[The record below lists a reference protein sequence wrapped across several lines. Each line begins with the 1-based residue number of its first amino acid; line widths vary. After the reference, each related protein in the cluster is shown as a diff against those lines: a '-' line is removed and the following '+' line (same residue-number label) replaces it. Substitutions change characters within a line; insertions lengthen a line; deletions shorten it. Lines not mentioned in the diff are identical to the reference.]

1 MNSKQ
6 YEMKVDL
13 ERALDGLV
21 RGRSM
26 RCSHVTAITK
36 ALADVC
42 DHIHEG
48 LICDADEAKVKH
60 LMKMLKVVFDD
71 LFEKER
77 LIAQRRSELPD
88 LCRTQ
93 AAQPAERP
101 HDEDR

>member
-77 LIAQRRSELPD
+77 LIAQRRSELKD
-88 LCRTQ
+88 LCRIQ
-93 AAQPAERP
+93 AAQPDERP
-101 HDEDR
+101 HGEDR

>member
-21 RGRSM
+21 RGRSL

-36 ALADVC
+36 ALADVS

-48 LICDADEAKVKH
+48 LICDADEAKVEH
-60 LMKMLKVVFDD
+60 LMKMLKDAFDD

-77 LIAQRRSELPD
+77 LIAQHRSELKD
-88 LCRTQ
+88 LCKQ
-93 AAQPAERP
+93 SEVDQ
-101 HDEDR
+101 

>member
-1 MNSKQ
+1 MNSNQ

-48 LICDADEAKVKH
+48 LICDADETKVKH

-77 LIAQRRSELPD
+77 LIAQRRSELTD

>member
-26 RCSHVTAITK
+26 RCYHVTAITK

-77 LIAQRRSELPD
+77 LIAQRRSELTD
-88 LCRTQ
+88 LGRIQ
-93 AAQPAERP
+93 AAQPDGRP

>member
-77 LIAQRRSELPD
+77 LIAQRRSELTD
-88 LCRTQ
+88 LCQTQ

>member
-21 RGRSM
+21 RGRSL

-36 ALADVC
+36 ALADVS

-60 LMKMLKVVFDD
+60 LMNMLKVVFDD
-71 LFEKER
+71 LFEKEH
-77 LIAQRRSELPD
+77 LIAQRRSELKD
-88 LCRTQ
+88 LCRIQ
-93 AAQPAERP
+93 AAQPDERP
-101 HDEDR
+101 HGEDR

>member
-36 ALADVC
+36 ALADVS

-60 LMKMLKVVFDD
+60 LMNMLKVVFDD
-71 LFEKER
+71 LFEKEH
-77 LIAQRRSELPD
+77 LIAQRRSELKD
-88 LCRTQ
+88 LCRIQ
-93 AAQPAERP
+93 AAQPDGRP

>member
-36 ALADVC
+36 ALADVS

-77 LIAQRRSELPD
+77 LIAQRRSELKD
-88 LCRTQ
+88 LCRIQ
-93 AAQPAERP
+93 AAQPDERP

>member
-6 YEMKVDL
+6 YEMKADL

-77 LIAQRRSELPD
+77 LIAQRRSELKD
-88 LCRTQ
+88 LCRIQ
-93 AAQPAERP
+93 AAQPDERP
-101 HDEDR
+101 HGEDR

>member
-21 RGRSM
+21 RGRSL

-77 LIAQRRSELPD
+77 LIAQRRSELKD
-88 LCRTQ
+88 LCRIQ
-93 AAQPAERP
+93 AAQPDERP

>member
-77 LIAQRRSELPD
+77 LIAQRRSELKD
-88 LCRTQ
+88 LYRIQ
-93 AAQPAERP
+93 AAQPDERP
-101 HDEDR
+101 HGEDR

>member
-77 LIAQRRSELPD
+77 LIAQRRSELTD
-88 LCRTQ
+88 LCRIQ
-93 AAQPAERP
+93 AAQPDGRP

>member
-1 MNSKQ
+1 MNSNQ

-36 ALADVC
+36 ALADVS

-77 LIAQRRSELPD
+77 LIAQRRSELKD
-88 LCRTQ
+88 LCRIQ
-93 AAQPAERP
+93 AAQPDERP

>member
-77 LIAQRRSELPD
+77 LIAQRRSELKD

>member
-77 LIAQRRSELPD
+77 LIAQRRSELKD
-88 LCRTQ
+88 LCRIQ
-93 AAQPAERP
+93 AAQPDERP

>member
-21 RGRSM
+21 RGRSL

-36 ALADVC
+36 ALADVS
-42 DHIHEG
+42 DHIYEG

-77 LIAQRRSELPD
+77 LIAQRRSELKD
-88 LCRTQ
+88 LCRIQ
-93 AAQPAERP
+93 AAQPDERP

>member
-13 ERALDGLV
+13 ERALDDLM
-21 RGRSM
+21 RGRSL
-26 RCSHVTAITK
+26 RCSRVTAITK
-36 ALADVC
+36 ALADVS

-60 LMKMLKVVFDD
+60 LMKMLKVVLDD

-77 LIAQRRSELPD
+77 LIAQRRSELTD

-93 AAQPAERP
+93 AAQPDERP